1 MITIDGTEL
10 DLFCFTGFRALV
22 GDLCF
27 FWWITVTAC
36 LSGINTISK
45 RSALLWD
52 IDHLVERNKR
62 V

>member
-27 FWWITVTAC
+27 FGGLRLQPV
-36 LSGINTISK
+36 
-45 RSALLWD
+45 
-52 IDHLVERNKR
+52 
-62 V
+62 